1 MRQRTTRAGLAVVE
15 GRNSRKERMRA
26 WRTMHDPMAK
36 LLEKELKELDP
47 RIEVD
52 FIDPEAAKVPLD
64 ERAPGLVPARWH
76 VIVKTDPG
84 LDDHYFPIVGPNMSY
99 RDPELKI
106 VDEMKAKDLWK
117 PKIFDSLVNAWEKEA
132 VALRRQEIT
141 EGEAR
146 IETVAAAFRAAKR
159 VKGDRGEHARH
170 DRKGRNEE
178 GVRQYAGGVSQG
190 GVVLP
195 PGVKA

>member
-1 MRQRTTRAGLAVVE
+1 MRARTTRAGLAVVE
-15 GRNSRKERMRA
+15 DRNSRKEKMRA
-26 WRTMHDPMAK
+26 WRTAHDPMAR
-36 LLEKELKELDP
+36 LLEKELKEIDP

-64 ERAPGLVPARWH
+64 ERAPGLVPGRWH
-76 VIVKTDPG
+76 IIVRTEQG

-117 PKIFDSLVNAWEKEA
+117 PRIFDELVKGWEKKA

-159 VKGDRGEHARH
+159 VNGDGGEHRRH
-170 DRKGRNEE
+170 DRKGSKEE
-178 GVRQYAGGVSQG
+178 GVRQYAGGVSDG
-190 GVVLP
+190 GVILP
-195 PGVKA
+195 PGAKA